1 MIHNLG
7 SKTTLLNLHK
17 TAVVSATGA
26 GTPANVD
33 LQGSNDFEGD
43 IAFII
48 DAAAAGSGVTL
59 TAKLQHS
66 DTTTSGDFVD
76 ISGGGFTAA
85 AANTAFQEKIYLNS
99 NDLKRYVRVLF
110 TVTGGT
116 GTGAVSVVGL
126 ASKKYGN

>member
-7 SKTTLLNLHK
+7 SKTTLLELHNN
-17 TAVVSATGA
+17 AVVTATGA

-43 IAFII
+43 IAFIN

-76 ISGGGFTAA
+76 ISGGGFTAV

-116 GTGAVSVVGL
+116 GSGAVSVVGL

>member
-7 SKTTLLNLHK
+7 SKTTLIRLHDN
-17 TAVVSATGA
+17 AVVTATGA

-33 LQGSNDFEGD
+33 LQGDNDFEGD

-48 DAAAAGSGVTL
+48 SAAAAGSGVTL

-66 DTTTSGDFVD
+66 DTTTAGDFTD

-85 AANTAFQEKIYLNS
+85 AANTAFREEICLNS
-99 NDLKRYVRVLF
+99 NDRRRCVRVRF

-116 GTGAVSVVGL
+116 GSGAVAVLGL

>member
-7 SKTTLLNLHK
+7 SKTTLLELHNN
-17 TAVVSATGA
+17 AVVTATGA

-76 ISGGGFTAA
+76 ITGGGFTAVG
-85 AANTAFQEKIYLNS
+85 ANTAFQEKIYLNS
-99 NDLKRYVRVLF
+99 NDLKRYVRVYF
-110 TVTGGT
+110 TVSGGT
-116 GTGAVSVVGL
+116 GSGAVSVTGL

>member
-7 SKTTLLNLHK
+7 SKTTLIRLHDN
-17 TAVVSATGA
+17 AVVTATGA

-33 LQGSNDFEGD
+33 LQGTNDFEGD

-48 DAAAAGSGVTL
+48 SAGAAGAGVTL

-85 AANTAFQEKIYLNS
+85 AANTAFREKIHLNS
-99 NDLKRYVRVLF
+99 NDLKRYIRVLF

-116 GTGAVSVVGL
+116 GSGAVSVMGL

>member
-1 MIHNLG
+1 V
-7 SKTTLLNLHK
+7 T
-17 TAVVSATGA
+17 ATGA

-33 LQGSNDFEGD
+33 LQGDNDFEGD

-48 DAAAAGSGVTL
+48 SAAAAGSGVTL

-66 DTTTSGDFVD
+66 DTTTAGDFTD
-76 ISGGGFTAA
+76 ISGGAFTAA
-85 AANTAFQEKIYLNS
+85 AANTAFREKIYLNS
-99 NDLKRYVRVLF
+99 NDLKRYIRVLF

-116 GTGAVSVVGL
+116 GSGAVAVLGL